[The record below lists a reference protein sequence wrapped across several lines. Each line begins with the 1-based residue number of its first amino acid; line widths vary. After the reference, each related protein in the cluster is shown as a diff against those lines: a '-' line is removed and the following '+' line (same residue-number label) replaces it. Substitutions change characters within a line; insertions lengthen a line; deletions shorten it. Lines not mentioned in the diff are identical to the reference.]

1 MSALIKRVEIQN
13 FRSIRRTIVDLNYL
27 SILVGNNDSGKSNI
41 LRALNLFFNAETNP
55 GRALDFEQDNCLSDR
70 PNRRAREILVRVHI
84 ELPESYVGTNGQEI
98 LWERR
103 WRESGLVHD
112 DYVGIRITR
121 TRRGAERREEV
132 KLSPRSNVHAL
143 LRKIEFVYVPAIRDY
158 EYFARLRGRIHGVIS
173 EVTGRTFRV
182 SSEEFERSISEHLGP
197 LTDEISRELGFGTRL
212 ALPRDLSHLFERLD
226 FLTGDDSV
234 SLDARGD
241 GVKAR
246 HIPIILKFMAD
257 QRRSLQNR
265 GAPPISVVWGY
276 EEPENNLELRNAVA
290 LADELWQF
298 IRDDVAQMVLTTH
311 SPVFYNLVDR
321 ASEDEPYIQTHHV
334 FLESPD
340 RGTEV
345 VSNPA
350 DLDERMGTVAL
361 LAPQVRTLEERI
373 RKQNEAMRQAEDLVA
388 SNQRILF
395 VEGES
400 DRIIFVKALRVFG
413 GEDAANVRV
422 QTLPSGAGHSY
433 VSDMLQAWYCT
444 EKHQGGGRR
453 AAGLVDGDDPG
464 LALRRSWNSVDGHT
478 RYCKCFELP
487 KPPHLIECHRRGFSI
502 PATLEEIYPPAEW
515 RRALAAGD
523 LERRDLTSVLDKE
536 RANQLF
542 RGEVD
547 LADLAQADAELY
559 VLHRFRSEAKIPS
572 ARRLARQ
579 EDQAFAAD
587 FDPLRRLVEDILSYL
602 SET

>member
-13 FRSIRRTIVDLNYL
+13 FRSIRRASVDLNYL

-55 GRALDFEQDNCLSDR
+55 GRPLEFDQDNCLSDR
-70 PNRRAREILVRVHI
+70 PNRRAREIVVRVHI
-84 ELPESYVGTNGQEI
+84 ELPESYVETNGDEI

-112 DYVGIRITR
+112 KYTGIRVTR
-121 TRRGAERREEV
+121 TRRGKESRKEV
-132 KLSPRSNVHAL
+132 ELSPRSNVHAL
-143 LRKIEFVYVPAIRDY
+143 LRKIEFVYIPAIRDS

-182 SSEEFERSISEHLGP
+182 SSQEFERSISAHLGP

-226 FLTGDDSV
+226 FLTGEDSV

-298 IRDDVAQMVLTTH
+298 VGDEVAQVLLTTH
-311 SPVFYNLVDR
+311 SPVFYNLAER
-321 ASEDEPYIQTHHV
+321 ASEEEPYVQTHHV
-334 FLESPD
+334 FLAGAS

-345 VSNPA
+345 LSNPA

-361 LAPQVRTLEERI
+361 LAPQMRALEERI
-373 RKQNEAMRQAEDLVA
+373 RKQNEAMRQAEELVA

-400 DRIIFVKALRVFG
+400 DQTIFQKALRAFG
-413 GEDAANVRV
+413 GAAAEKIRV
-422 QTLPSGAGHSY
+422 ETLQSGAGHSY
-433 VSDMLQAWYCT
+433 VSDMLQAWHCT
-444 EKHQGGGRR
+444 EKHKGGGRR
-453 AAGLVDGDDPG
+453 AAGIVDGDEPG
-464 LALRRSWNSVDGHT
+464 SALRRKWNSGDGHT
-478 RYCKCFELP
+478 KHCKCFELP
-487 KPPHLIECHRRGFSI
+487 KPPHLLECYRLGFSV
-502 PATLEEIYPPAEW
+502 PATLEEMYPPTEW

-523 LERRDLTSVLDKE
+523 LEDRDLTSVLDKA

-542 RGEVD
+542 RGAARLED
-547 LADLAQADAELY
+547 IAQDDPRLY
-559 VLHRFRSEAKIPS
+559 ILYRFRYEAKIPS

-579 EDQAFAAD
+579 EDHVFAED
-587 FDPLRRLVEDILSYL
+587 FKFLRPFVDEILSYL
-602 SET
+602 DS